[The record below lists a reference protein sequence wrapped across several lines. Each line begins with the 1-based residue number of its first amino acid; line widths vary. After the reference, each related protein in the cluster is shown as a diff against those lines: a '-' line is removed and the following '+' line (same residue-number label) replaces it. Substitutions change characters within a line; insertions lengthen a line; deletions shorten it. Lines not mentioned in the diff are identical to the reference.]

1 MSYKCAS
8 YLTVLTTIYQY
19 SHILLHKTT
28 AAFFVFSFIL
38 CLAQGVIQS
47 LLFSIDSE
55 YKTLLHRTIETVDNA
70 AFLNITEIPSQLNI
84 ETIPLR
90 LCNSIPIGERPRREN
105 CTIIFNTSNPD
116 PTTED
121 QAIVALTTLQKMD
134 QISFNAGTVPG
145 TVTVRD
151 ASLKTRTVTPRCAQT
166 LLYAHQNIRN
176 FSSEDLTFILL
187 QFWLL
192 GISMLAVTNDS
203 VAHLWTVLMTRALI
217 TAWSTYSLWRTQNFT
232 SIFQRLYSNPGTP
245 CNINFFP
252 DYFKIRLGYE
262 IPDLV
267 LNVIGFGITCWLSF
281 HLLRI
286 YNAQAVHYVGAPEHI
301 NRINKLF
308 LAVLSCLQLEV
319 FILVTAMGLWVDV
332 LSNTAIRH
340 ISKHTAAYLGVF
352 ITTSIVSLIVAT
364 QQGWYSIKR
373 EMKRTVLVFFFL
385 AFVIILGWSVMFYSL
400 VYRWTFLQWPFLA
413 GCSVSSFI
421 LIVCSTALAIACR
434 LNFGRGLKQYLH
446 AEAALAKSGF
456 APEVFRHDEEKNTP
470 FDLSTADLKESS
482 FSPTSPTAKY
492 QQPIPTYLIQP
503 LPHNRPASIE
513 STATV
518 GRQAGAQGAPLRV
531 PKQAERPTGSSMQPL
546 SKYGVK
552 FGESF

>member
-116 PTTED
+116 PTVCVNNILIYSSIHCTCRLKIKLLYD
-121 QAIVALTTLQKMD
+121 FFL
-134 QISFNAGTVPG
+134 FNAGTVPG

-281 HLLRI
+281 HLLR
-286 YNAQAVHYVGAPEHI
+286 
-301 NRINKLF
+301 LF